1 MSNNGVPRRPILEGI
16 GVMLCRNIRIH
27 AAHQRAIRLPMWPV
41 HIHQLK
47 RTSVLFSCD
56 GSFLGASFFCEW
68 PFYGAFF
75 FYRKA
80 LSDVFNFL
88 LISIMYCCTLLTTIE
103 SLVWRNNCS

>member
-1 MSNNGVPRRPILEGI
+1 MPKHEDTRSTSESHATPDVA
-16 GVMLCRNIRIH
+16 CNIH
-27 AAHQRAIRLPMWPV
+27 V
-41 HIHQLK
+41 LK

-88 LISIMYCCTLLTTIE
+88 LISIIYC
-103 SLVWRNNCS
+103 